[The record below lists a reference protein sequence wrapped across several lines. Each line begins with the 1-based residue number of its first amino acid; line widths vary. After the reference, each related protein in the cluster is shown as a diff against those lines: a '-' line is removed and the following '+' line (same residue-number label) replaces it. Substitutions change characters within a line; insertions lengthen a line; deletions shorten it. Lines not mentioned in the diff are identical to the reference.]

1 MEPLLLTRSSWQ
13 LQRYEYGCAY
23 THTLAHECTIAGRR
37 VIEGGSS
44 GHEDDEWKCCA
55 HEARAQC
62 SEEKHPLIFFGG
74 GGGGGDD
81 DESVTHQLGRLVVG
95 KVLASTVVPLGA
107 AASELQG
114 AA

>member
-1 MEPLLLTRSSWQ
+1 M
-13 LQRYEYGCAY
+13 
-23 THTLAHECTIAGRR
+23 
-37 VIEGGSS
+37 IEGGSS

-74 GGGGGDD
+74 GDD
-81 DESVTHQLGRLVVG
+81 DESVTHQLGRFLVVG
-95 KVLASTVVPLGA
+95 KVLFSTVVPLGA